1 MAQGAGFDRPSSA
14 HYNAA
19 IGHGR
24 YEMSKVTNPQEV
36 FDAMPAHFNPEEA
49 GDTNAIVQFDLSGD
63 GGGQW
68 HAVLAD
74 RKLKVEQGPA
84 AQPNITIT
92 TSTAN
97 FLALVNGELKP
108 MPAFMTGK
116 VKVKGNVGLLMKMQ
130 SMFSVS

>member
-1 MAQGAGFDRPSSA
+1 
-14 HYNAA
+14 
-19 IGHGR
+19 
-24 YEMSKVTNPQEV
+24 MSKVTNPQEV

-49 GDTNAIVQFDLSGD
+49 GDMNATVQFDLSGD

-74 RKLKVEQGPA
+74 RKLKVESGPA

>member
-1 MAQGAGFDRPSSA
+1 MP
-14 HYNAA
+14 
-19 IGHGR
+19 
-24 YEMSKVTNPQEV
+24 KVTNPQEV
-36 FDAMPAHFNPEEA
+36 FDAMPAHFKPEEA
-49 GDTNAIVQFDLSGD
+49 GDLNATVQFDLSGD

-74 RKLKVEQGPA
+74 GKLAVEPGPA
-84 AQPNITIT
+84 ADPSISLL
-92 TSTAN
+92 TSAAN

-130 SMFSVS
+130 SLFSMD

>member
-1 MAQGAGFDRPSSA
+1 MP
-14 HYNAA
+14 
-19 IGHGR
+19 
-24 YEMSKVTNPQEV
+24 KVTNPQEV
-36 FDAMPAHFNPEEA
+36 FDAMPAHFKPEEA
-49 GDTNAIVQFDLSGD
+49 GDINATVQIDLSGD

-68 HAVLAD
+68 HAVVAD
-74 RKLKVEQGPA
+74 GKLTVEHGAA

-130 SMFSVS
+130 SLFSMS